1 MVSQNR
7 GQRLPMLLCSDDVF
21 VVNIKVYRN
30 LCCGL
35 FPHTVPSSS
44 PLFFSSSMVTS
55 TSFRVTWQP
64 PSPQDHNGIITY
76 YRLHVEN
83 QRSLTSRFITVQ
95 PSSIP
100 YTVRNVSP
108 FTVYNWS
115 VAAATVNGTGPYSS
129 DYSVQTLVVRKSP
142 MLLSSINGVLC
153 HIPQLFEVF
162 PWSCV
167 VDLNPYLLS
176 CPGGSASRVF
186 A

>member
-1 MVSQNR
+1 MVSQNG
-7 GQRLPMLLCSDDVF
+7 GQRLPMLLCSDNVF
-21 VVNIKVYRN
+21 VVISRLMCIEKCIVDV
-30 LCCGL
+30 

-76 YRLHVEN
+76 YRLRVEN

-142 MLLSSINGVLC
+142 ILLSSINGVLC

-162 PWSCV
+162 PRSCV
-167 VDLNPYLLS
+167 VDLNPYLPS
-176 CPGGSASRVF
+176 CPASRVF